1 MNYKS
6 SNWSLTYNSGDHNTL
21 EEFYKPALERAV
33 YYKRITGYFTPNFL
47 NNLVNEIKDAKN
59 NNNLQIQILCSP
71 AISEQDLSDIRLGYD
86 IREKLYHSINKT
98 IREISSDSNI
108 LPIISELI
116 AKEIIDIKFV
126 ITENQF
132 GMFHD
137 KKGIFSDRDENK
149 LAFIGSNNE
158 TVNAVYNNYESF
170 ILLKG
175 WEQPNHVKEI
185 EDDFDKIWNN
195 NKPGLSAYIATE
207 EIRTIIT
214 EKIGPIDYIN
224 KKEKYPR
231 LDVTSKYNLYE
242 YQRKAVESWKN
253 NQYQGLLEMATGT
266 GKTITAL
273 ACLEELSSTTSK
285 LLTVIVVPQNE
296 LLYQWEEDIEASG
309 GSSIKCFS
317 GNSNWERTL
326 KSRIRFI
333 NRSESGNYHV
343 LVTRDTFTTDRFI
356 DAIKMAKFDSLL
368 ISDEVHTFGSDTL
381 RRKYETLDS
390 LFPNK
395 LGVSATPFRR
405 SDNETAQLVKFFN
418 GVVFSY
424 SLKEAIESGYLNRYE
439 YYPQLLFFDSESL
452 KNYRNTFYENK
463 QDILNRDLDAIKII
477 ENVTSTII
485 NSSTS
490 KVEILMDDL
499 AGKDD
504 SFQSIVYCSP
514 GGYNDTLQKY
524 DERHID
530 YVSSELGNLEG
541 IRLRKVRSQ
550 VSSEERQEIL
560 NQYKNKDLNVLVA
573 IKCLDQGINLT
584 GVTDA
589 YILSSTDSETEFIQR
604 RGRILRKEEGKPVSK
619 IKDYVMLPQDFRRI
633 DVDIDEADV
642 YIIQR
647 ELKRMQAYMNGADN
661 EDAVAVLVDEIETVY
676 KEYLEEYEYEFSE

>member
-1 MNYKS
+1 LNYKFK
-6 SNWSLTYNSGDHNTL
+6 NWNLTYNSSDHDTL
-21 EEFYKPALERAV
+21 EEFYKPALDHAV

-47 NNLVNEIKDAKN
+47 NNLVNEIRDARNKN
-59 NNNLQIQILCSP
+59 NLYIQILCSP
-71 AISEQDLSDIRLGYD
+71 VISDQDLSDIRLGYD
-86 IREKLYHSINKT
+86 VRKKIYHSINKT
-98 IREISSDSNI
+98 INEISADSDI

-116 AKEIIDIKFV
+116 AKNIIDIKFV
-126 ITENQF
+126 VTENQI
-132 GMFHD
+132 GIFHD
-137 KKGIFSDRDENK
+137 KKGIFSDSDKNK
-149 LAFIGSNNE
+149 IAFIGSNNE
-158 TVNAVYNNYESF
+158 TNNAIFNNYESF

-175 WEQPNHVKEI
+175 WEQPAHVNEI
-185 EDDFDKIWNN
+185 EHDFDKIWNN
-195 NKPGLSAYIATE
+195 DKRGLSTYSATE
-207 EIRTIIT
+207 KIKTTIT
-214 EKIGPIDYIN
+214 EKIGSVHSMI
-224 KKEKYPR
+224 KKDKYPR
-231 LDVTSKYNLYE
+231 LDITSKYDLYK
-242 YQRKAVESWKN
+242 YQDDAVKSWKA

-273 ACLEELSSTTSK
+273 ACLEELSRTTKK

-296 LLYQWEEDIEASG
+296 LLYQWDEDIEASG

-317 GNSNWERTL
+317 GNSKWERIL

-333 NRSESGNYHV
+333 NRSDSGNFHV
-343 LVTRDTFTTDRFI
+343 LVTRDTFTTNRFI
-356 DAIKMAKFDSLL
+356 NAIKMAEFETLL

-381 RRKYETLDS
+381 RKRYEELDI
-390 LFPNK
+390 LFPYK

-405 SDNETAQLVKFFN
+405 SDSETGQLVNFFN

-424 SLKEAIESGYLNRYE
+424 SLKEAIENDYLNRYE

-452 KNYRNTFYENK
+452 KTYRSIFSKNK
-463 QDILNRDLDAIKII
+463 QDILNKDLEAIQII

-490 KVEILMDDL
+490 KVNLLMDDL
-499 AGKDD
+499 TSKGD

-530 YVSSELGNLEG
+530 YVSSELGKLEG
-541 IRLRKVRSQ
+541 IKLRKVRSQ
-550 VSSEERQEIL
+550 VSPDERQKIL
-560 NQYKNKDLNVLVA
+560 RQYKNKDLNVIVA

-604 RGRILRKEEGKPVSK
+604 RGRILRKEDGKPISK

-633 DVDIDEADV
+633 DVDIDESDV

-647 ELKRMQAYMNGADN
+647 ELKRMKSYMNGADN
-661 EDAVAVLVDEIETVY
+661 EEAVADLVKEIEKVY
-676 KEYLEEYEYEFSE
+676 KDYLEEYEYEFSK